1 MKIQKL
7 KISDLKPAEYNPRK
21 KLSPSDEAYK
31 MLKASIENFG
41 YVDPII
47 VNIRTMTVIGGHQR
61 LEVLKDLKYEEAE
74 CVILD
79 LDETTEK
86 KLNISLNKNSGYW
99 DNDKLEQLFD
109 DLKLSSEEMFATGFT
124 EAEVANLKTDFIS
137 DLLEEEYS
145 TIDRQLNEFSITFN
159 IPKEYEKDFAEYV
172 KVNSKTPL
180 VDILIKEVKG
190 VERNA

>member
-145 TIDRQLNEFSITFN
+145 TVDRQLNEFSITFN
-159 IPKEYEKDFAEYV
+159 IPKEYEKIFSEYI
-172 KVNSKTPL
+172 KINSKTPL

>member
-1 MKIQKL
+1 MKIQSL

-21 KLSPSDEAYK
+21 KLNPSDEAYK

-61 LEVLKDLKYEEAE
+61 LEVLKDLKYEKAD

-79 LDETTEK
+79 LDEITEK

-109 DLKLSSEEMFATGFT
+109 ELKLSSEEMFATGFT

-145 TIDRQLNEFSITFN
+145 TVDRQLNEFSITFN
-159 IPKEYEKDFAEYV
+159 IPKEYEKIFSEYI
-172 KVNSKTPL
+172 KNNSKTPL

>member
-124 EAEVANLKTDFIS
+124 ESEIANLKTDFIS

-159 IPKEYEKDFAEYV
+159 IPKEYEKDFSEYV